1 MRSSAGASEEQIVQ
15 DIVEGR
21 AVSARLTL
29 ESFRRVFRLL
39 RNAHIVEQVH
49 WIVVLLGD
57 QAFVQAL
64 RRPQVSFEL
73 AEIELRHYSAV
84 DFAFLAKGDGTLF
97 GSIHGKLS
105 VKQLVTQTLGW
116 AWVWRKIAALGALA
130 TLSYFIPQ
138 NMLAKITDATINA
151 LAIFMSVFIL
161 FVLNV
166 DPDKEFRY
174 LVGGRYS
181 IMAQSDRYIA
191 MIGFAALAVSVLSAG
206 ILTLSSGSWPI
217 GVPVLR
223 ACVFA
228 LSIVLTAASF
238 SLVVQY
244 HFDRKQQMVEIRM
257 AGSLLR
263 EVQAQAAANSV
274 TSPD

>member
-1 MRSSAGASEEQIVQ
+1 MRSSASASEEQIVQ

-29 ESFRRVFRLL
+29 EGFRRVSRLL
-39 RNAHIVEQVH
+39 RNADIVEQVH

-73 AEIELRHYSAV
+73 AEIKLRHYSAA
-84 DFAFLAKGDGTLF
+84 DFAFLAKGGGTLF
-97 GSIHGKLS
+97 GSIHGRLS
-105 VKQLVTQTLGW
+105 IKQLVTQTLGW
-116 AWVWRKIAALGALA
+116 AWVWRNIAALGALA
-130 TLSYFIPQ
+130 TLSYFLPQ
-138 NMLAKITDATINA
+138 SMLAKITDATINA
-151 LAIFMSVFIL
+151 LAIFVSVFIL

-191 MIGFAALAVSVLSAG
+191 MIGFAALAVSVLLG
-206 ILTLSSGSWPI
+206 GHLKSG
-217 GVPVLR
+217 
-223 ACVFA
+223 
-228 LSIVLTAASF
+228 
-238 SLVVQY
+238 
-244 HFDRKQQMVEIRM
+244 H
-257 AGSLLR
+257 
-263 EVQAQAAANSV
+263 
-274 TSPD
+274 